1 MQAAALRQE
10 EQLAAQLEAQRRR
23 RVGRAEKER
32 EREREREVERGT
44 QFTCCTGTRVQILH
58 TSAGVC

>member
-23 RVGRAEKER
+23 RAGRAEKER

-44 QFTCCTGTRVQILH
+44 QCLGFRV
-58 TSAGVC
+58 